1 MLVDQYGKP
10 LTASQPQASRSRG
23 RLNAKY
29 DAAQDTEENRRHW
42 SWADHDSAAAAN
54 SIEVR
59 RKLRSRARYECHQ
72 ANAFAKGICLT
83 LANDTISTGPCLQLN
98 TGDKDLDRWI
108 EREWRAWSRSVN
120 LAAKLRTARLSKVV
134 DGEVFMLKSYNKRLR
149 TPVQLDIRLIEADQI
164 STPGFMDGIDGQV
177 DGIEF
182 DKYGYPINYHMLK
195 SHPGDIW
202 NLRAWDKIDVT
213 PDDIIHLFRVERPGQ
228 VRGIPEITTA
238 LPLFA
243 FLRRW
248 TLATIAASETAANLA
263 GVMQTEATSFDEDG
277 NPYSEDLG
285 DGEDPLML
293 PIVRN
298 MMMSLPKGWRLN
310 QFKPEQPTTTYEVFR
325 NAILNEIARCVH
337 MPANKALADS
347 SKYNYSSGRLD
358 HQTYYEAIDVERS
371 QWELECLDRIFEWWL
386 DEALMISSY
395 VPIAPGSMLEVPV
408 ARHWRWNP
416 PKHVDPSKEAS
427 AAVTMLDA
435 GLKTEEQYLLE
446 QNIDPEEHHQQL
458 LRQALRR
465 RQLAELG
472 GPMGNVPPPAVPAA
486 SGSARVSGP
495 SGVTTTG
502 ALPNG
507 AAPAEAESELDQPA
521 GEFRD
526 MSRRQMHNATKAID
540 DAIHHFSAGEWTRTR
555 TGLFLSSLGLKQT
568 TIDALLDEIDDD
580 ADELED
586 IEEGEYDEVDA

>member
-1 MLVDQYGKP
+1 MLVDQFGRP
-10 LTASQPQASRSRG
+10 LAASQPQASKSRG

-42 SWADHDSAAAAN
+42 AWADHDSAAAAN

-59 RKLRSRARYECHQ
+59 RRLRSRARYECHQ
-72 ANAFAKGICLT
+72 ANSFAKGICHT

-134 DGEVFMLKSYNKRLR
+134 DGEVFLLKSYNKRLR
-149 TPVQLDIRLIEADQI
+149 TPVQLDVRLIEADQI

-202 NLRAWDKIDVT
+202 NLRAWDKDDIA
-213 PDDIIHLFRVERPGQ
+213 PDDIIHMFRVERPGQ
-228 VRGIPEITTA
+228 VRGIPEITPA

-263 GVMQTEATSFDEDG
+263 GVMETMATSFDDELG
-277 NPYSEDLG
+277 AEDLG
-285 DGEDPLML
+285 EEPLTL
-293 PIVRN
+293 PIMRN
-298 MMMSLPKGWRLN
+298 MMMSLPKGWKLN

-386 DEALMISSY
+386 DEALMLSRY
-395 VPIAPGSMLEVPV
+395 VPISPSAMLDIPV
-408 ARHWRWNP
+408 ARYWRWNP
-416 PKHVDPSKEAS
+416 PKHVDPIKEAS

-446 QNIDPEEHHQQL
+446 QNIDPEEHYNQL
-458 LRQALRR
+458 ISQALRR
-465 RQLAELG
+465 RKLAELG
-472 GPMGNVPPPAVPAA
+472 GPMGNLLQPPSSLPSAAPGAVPRMA
-486 SGSARVSGP
+486 
-495 SGVTTTG
+495 TTSSD
-502 ALPNG
+502 N
-507 AAPAEAESELDQPA
+507 APAEVASEFDQPT

-540 DAIHHFSAGEWTRTR
+540 DAIHHFAAGEWTRTR
-555 TGLFLSSLGLKQT
+555 TALFLSSLGLKQK
-568 TIDALLDEIDDD
+568 TIDALLDEIAEDLAEED
-580 ADELED
+580 ADNDDLDESDEY
-586 IEEGEYDEVDA
+586 EEADA

>member
-1 MLVDQYGKP
+1 MLVDQYGRP
-10 LTASQPQASRSRG
+10 LTASPQQPSRSRG

-98 TGDKDLDRWI
+98 TGNKDLDRWI

-149 TPVQLDIRLIEADQI
+149 TPVQLDVRLIESDQI

-182 DKYGYPINYHMLK
+182 DKYGHPINYHMLK

-202 NLRAWDKIDVT
+202 NLRAWEKEDID
-213 PDDIIHLFRVERPGQ
+213 PNDIIHLFRVERPGQ

-277 NPYSEDLG
+277 NPAAEDLG
-285 DGEDPLML
+285 DDVLEL

-298 MMMSLPKGWRLN
+298 MMMSLPKGWKLN

-408 ARHWRWNP
+408 ARYWRWNP
-416 PKHVDPSKEAS
+416 PKHVDPSKEAA
-427 AAVTMLDA
+427 AAVIMLDA

-458 LRQALRR
+458 LRQAARR

-472 GPMGNVPPPAVPAA
+472 GPMGNLPPAP
-486 SGSARVSGP
+486 P
-495 SGVTTTG
+495 
-502 ALPNG
+502 
-507 AAPAEAESELDQPA
+507 AAPAAGQPAAAGSRSVVSPEGTANQAEGEFEQPA

-540 DAIHHFSAGEWTRTR
+540 DAINNFSAGKWTRTR

-568 TIDALLDEIDDD
+568 TIEALLDEIDED
-580 ADELED
+580 AEGLDEDE
-586 IEEGEYDEVDA
+586 IEEGEYEEVDV